1 MTTATVS
8 TTISAARSGRFTLLR
23 AGLAVGAVAGVAT
36 SAFAAG
42 VHSAGVPLE
51 VSGEMIPLAG
61 FAQLTVIFT
70 LVGVGIGALCRR
82 SSNARRLFTQITLGL
97 TVLSL
102 VPDAVADATTAT
114 KLALMTSHLIAA
126 TIVIPRLA
134 GRLSD

>member
-8 TTISAARSGRFTLLR
+8 TTTPARSGRFTLLR
-23 AGLAVGAVAGVAT
+23 SGLAVGAVAGVAT
-36 SAFAAG
+36 SAFATG

-51 VSGEMIPLAG
+51 IRGEMIPLAG
-61 FAQLTVIFT
+61 FAQLTVMFT
-70 LVGVGIGALCRR
+70 LVGVGIAALCRR
-82 SSNARRLFTQITLGL
+82 SSSARRLFTQITVAL

-114 KLALMTSHLIAA
+114 KLALMTSHVIAA
-126 TIVIPRLA
+126 AIVIPRLA

>member
-1 MTTATVS
+1 MTTAVGS
-8 TTISAARSGRFTLLR
+8 SRFALLR
-23 AGLAVGAVAGVAT
+23 SGLAVGAVAGAAT
-36 SAFAAG
+36 TTLAAG
-42 VHSAGVPLE
+42 AHGAGVPLE
-51 VSGEMIPLAG
+51 ISGEMIPLAG

-70 LVGVGIGALCRR
+70 LVGVGIAALCRR

-134 GRLSD
+134 GRLS